1 MTAPT
6 QAPAAAPA
14 RPQTGM
20 TKKQRTT
27 MIRTIQYSAIVV
39 VVVVLALVGHWKDF
53 RVQFLDVHIMG
64 QILPRMIKT
73 GLVNTLIYTVTSFI
87 FGLIVGLIIALMRLS
102 QVRLYRWIA
111 TVYVELLRGLPTLLV
126 LYLLAYAI
134 PTIFGN
140 SNKFFTNFYV
150 LVTLGLGS
158 VAAAYMSETIRAG
171 VQAVPK
177 GQMEAA
183 RTLGMPPGRAM
194 ISIILPQAFRIIIPP
209 LTNEVILLVKD
220 SSLVYALGFTSVQ
233 YELTYLGQTAA
244 SGGIT
249 GINANSSP
257 LILVGLAYLVIT
269 LPLSQAVRALE
280 RKQARRR

>member
-1 MTAPT
+1 MTAPVT
-6 QAPAAAPA
+6 AQ
-14 RPQTGM
+14 RGM

-27 MIRTIQYSAIVV
+27 VTRSIQYAAIVLI
-39 VVVVLALVGHWKDF
+39 VVVLALVGHWKDF
-53 RVQFLDVHIMG
+53 QTQFLDWHVMG

-73 GLVNTLIYTVTSFI
+73 GLVNTLLFTVSSFI
-87 FGLIVGLIIALMRLS
+87 FGLILGLIVALMRMS
-102 QVRLYRWIA
+102 EVRLYRWIA

-134 PTIFGN
+134 PTLFGN
-140 SNKFFTNFYV
+140 NNKFFSNFYV
-150 LVTLGLGS
+150 LVVLGLGS
-158 VAAAYMSETIRAG
+158 VAGAYMSETIRAG

-183 RTLGMPPGRAM
+183 RTLGMPTGRAM
-194 ISIILPQAFRIIIPP
+194 LSIVLPQAFRIIIPP

-220 SSLVYALGFTSVQ
+220 SSLVYAIGLASNQ

-249 GINANSSP
+249 GIDANSSP
-257 LILVGLAYLVIT
+257 LVLAGIAYLVIT

-280 RKQARRR
+280 RKQAKRR

>member
-1 MTAPT
+1 MTAPAT
-6 QAPAAAPA
+6 AQ
-14 RPQTGM
+14 RGM
-20 TKKQRTT
+20 TRKQRTT
-27 MIRTIQYSAIVV
+27 LTRTVQYAAIVV
-39 VVVVLALVGHWKDF
+39 IVAILALVGHWHDF
-53 RVQFLDVHIMG
+53 KVQFLDWHIMG

-73 GLVNTLIYTVTSFI
+73 GLVNTLIYTVSAFI
-87 FGLIVGLIIALMRLS
+87 FGLVVGLIIALMRMS
-102 QVRLYRWIA
+102 EVRLYRWIA

-134 PTIFGN
+134 PTVFGN
-140 SNKFFTNFYV
+140 NNKFFTNFYV

-183 RTLGMPPGRAM
+183 RTLGMSQGRAM
-194 ISIILPQAFRIIIPP
+194 RLVILPQAFRIIIPP
-209 LTNEVILLVKD
+209 LTNEVILLIKD
-220 SSLVYALGFTSVQ
+220 SSLVYAIGFAATQYDLTFLGN
-233 YELTYLGQTAA
+233 TAA

-249 GINANSSP
+249 GINASSSP
-257 LILVGLAYLVIT
+257 LILAGLAYLVIT

-280 RKQARRR
+280 RNQAKRR

>member
-1 MTAPT
+1 MTAPVE
-6 QAPAAAPA
+6 APAPE
-14 RPQTGM
+14 RLEVHGGM
-20 TKKQRTT
+20 TKKQRITI
-27 MIRTIQYSAIVV
+27 IRTVQYAAIVV
-39 VVVVLALVGHWKDF
+39 IVIVLALVGHWEDF
-53 RVQFLDVHIMG
+53 RVQFLDLHIMG
-64 QILPRMIKT
+64 QIVPRMIKT
-73 GLVNTLIYTVTSFI
+73 GFVNTLTYTVMAFI

-134 PTIFGN
+134 PTIFGA
-140 SNKFFTNFYV
+140 SNKFFGNFYV

-209 LTNEVILLVKD
+209 LTNEVILLIKD
-220 SSLVYALGFTSVQ
+220 SSLVYALGFTSTQ
-233 YELTYLGQTAA
+233 YELTFLGQTAA

-249 GINANSSP
+249 GINANSSS
-257 LILVGLAYLVIT
+257 LVLAGVAYLVIT

-280 RKQARRR
+280 RRQAKRR